1 MGARGIR
8 GLMPLYVVVFVG
20 FLGYSLMI
28 ATFTPMILHNDNGM
42 LAATSSL
49 TERSLV
55 LGLLLALYPLG
66 QFLGSP
72 VIGALSD
79 RVGRRPILLGSLG
92 ATTVFYVFIATAL
105 SIRSLPLLMVACFL
119 AGLAES
125 NIVIAQSAIA
135 DTADRADRNRLF
147 GYIYLSASL
156 AYVVGPLGGGQL
168 ADHGLASWFTYAT
181 PYWTVTILLGGVL
194 LAVAVSFKETHPG
207 TGGHGR
213 YLEAFTNL
221 ARVVTDRDLRP
232 LYLVNFALY
241 LSIFGFFRVYPMYLV
256 DKFHMGVSSVS
267 VFVAYVAVP
276 IVIANV
282 WLVGA
287 LSRLAQPRTMVLY
300 SALAMGVLM
309 ALIVIPN
316 SKNSLWFTLG
326 ATALALAVCL
336 PSCAAMLSLAANDSG
351 QGRAMGNNQSIQVG
365 AEAISGLVG
374 GALAAV
380 LIELPLPV
388 FAGVALAGGLM
399 LVRLGRRRPV
409 ERQTVTSGADPGPE
423 TAVPNNA
430 RPL

>member
-1 MGARGIR
+1 
-8 GLMPLYVVVFVG
+8 MPLYVVVFVG

-42 LAATSSL
+42 LAPSSNL

-79 RVGRRPILLGSLG
+79 RVGRRPILLGSLS
-92 ATTVFYVFIATAL
+92 ATAVFYVAIATAL
-105 SIRSLPLLMVACFL
+105 TIRNLPLLMVSCFL

-147 GYIYLSASL
+147 GYVYLSASL

-168 ADHGLASWFTYAT
+168 ADHALASWFTYAT

-194 LAVAVSFKETHPG
+194 LAVAVSFKETRPG
-207 TGGHGR
+207 TGEHGR

-232 LYLVNFALY
+232 LYLINFALY

-256 DKFHMGVSSVS
+256 DRFHMGVSSVS

-287 LSRLAQPRTMVLY
+287 LSRRAQPRTMVLY

-309 ALIVIPN
+309 ALIVVPT

-336 PSCAAMLSLAANDSG
+336 PSCAAMLSLAANDSE

-365 AEAISGLVG
+365 AEAISGLAG
-374 GALAAV
+374 GALAAI
-380 LIELPLPV
+380 LIDLPLPV
-388 FAGVALAGGLM
+388 FAGVALVGSLM
-399 LVRLGRRRPV
+399 LASLNRRR
-409 ERQTVTSGADPGPE
+409 RQMEHLTPMSGADLPGPE
-423 TAVPNNA
+423 AAASPSA